1 MVSMKE
7 LRRRATRWLSASP
20 AELETLMLQDIV
32 YDVIGELSWISKVR
46 LDEGLKKVG
55 IKQLKYQTL
64 QTLVESGSVKHRVD
78 EFGNV
83 EYQLPIDPSAKNRF
97 LPVKSDKDDEVK
109 KVIEEETVNMKG
121 KTDD

>member
-7 LRRRATRWLSASP
+7 VRRRATRWLSASP

-32 YDVIGELSWISKVR
+32 YDVIGELSWISKIR

-97 LPVKSDKDDEVK
+97 LPVKSDKDDEIQ

-121 KTDD
+121 KND